1 MGLFDR
7 FKTKQIEQIQTKEAP
22 QVIINKINAYS
33 GKTNRR
39 YKDYAKDGYQ
49 ENAIVYKCISMIANN
64 ASAVKIKVFSGD
76 KELDNHPL
84 ISLLDR
90 PNPLQSGVEYFHSM
104 ISYLLIS
111 GNTYML
117 KDKQVGMPKELY
129 LLRPDRIDIKSGT
142 SMIPTSYCYKIDNK
156 TINEYPVDKLTGLS
170 QIKHV
175 RLWNPL
181 DDFYG
186 LSPIVAGAYNIDQ
199 HNLAGLHNVG
209 LLKNGCTPSA
219 MLKFQPKDETGMS
232 ATLTDDQRAMILEDL
247 EFRFKGSNNSGR
259 PMLLEG
265 DFDYVQMGLNP
276 KDMDFLELMNMSAR
290 EIALCFGVPA
300 QLVGIADQTY
310 ANVAEARLSLYEE
323 TILPLLHRIESDL
336 NEWLAPVYDGDLTIK
351 YDIDSIPIM
360 IEKKKQ
366 VFENVSQG
374 VAQGIITRNEA
385 REKLGLEPITGGDTI
400 LVPSNLFPLG
410 EVNDT
415 ADLEDNDKPVDSE
428 GNEKYEDDWGLVY
441 GTEGTQGTEGVLT
454 EEQKAMLEEDVFDNE
469 EEARARAEVIGCE
482 GVHSMEKDGQTVYMP
497 CATHG
502 QYDEVI
508 GEKAL
513 SDLDL
518 VASAGMKAEAKR
530 GLEWRKE
537 FKRGGTLVGVA
548 RANQIISGERMSPS
562 TVLRMF
568 SFFSRHEVD
577 KQGEGFKQGQ
587 KGYPSAGRIAWA
599 LWGGDAG
606 FSWSKGKRDQIM
618 REREKADTQ
627 GIEGTQ
633 DTQDELK
640 VAGLSKTVEKALRGK
655 VEKHNEKHGDKKG
668 KRVTVGMLGAV
679 FKRGVGAYR
688 TNPQSVRPNVTG
700 EDQWAYARVNAFLYA
715 VRSGRF
721 RSGKFD
727 LDLLPKGHPLSS
739 KK

>member
-7 FKTKQIEQIQTKEAP
+7 FKNKQNEQRQFKEAP
-22 QVIINKINAYS
+22 QVIINKINAYE
-33 GKTNRR
+33 GKTLRK

-49 ENAIVYKCISMIANN
+49 DNAIVYKCVSMIANN
-64 ASAVKIKVFSGD
+64 ASSVGVKLFSGE
-76 KELDNHPL
+76 KEIENHPL
-84 ISLLDR
+84 LSLLRR

-117 KDKQVGMPKELY
+117 KDKEFGAPTELY
-129 LLRPDRIDIKSGT
+129 LLRPDRIEIKTGT
-142 SMIPTSYCYKIDNK
+142 SMIPEKYCYKINSK
-156 TINEYPVDKLTGLS
+156 IIEEYSVDKLTGFS
-170 QIKHV
+170 QLKHV
-175 RLWNPL
+175 KLWNPL

-219 MLKFQPKDETGMS
+219 MLKFQPKDETGMT

-323 TILPLLHRIESDL
+323 TIIPLLERVQSDL
-336 NEWLAPVYDGDLTIK
+336 NEWLTPNYDGDLRLQ
-351 YDIDSIPIM
+351 YDIDSIPAM
-360 IEKKKQ
+360 TEKRRQ
-366 VFENVSQG
+366 IFANVSAG
-374 VAQGIITRNEA
+374 VEHGILTRNEA
-385 REKLGLEPITGGDTI
+385 RDRLGLEPISGGDTI
-400 LVPSNLFPLG
+400 LIPSNLFPLG
-410 EVNDT
+410 EVSSES
-415 ADLEDNDKPVDSE
+415 APEDNDKPVDAE
-428 GNEKYEDDWGLVY
+428 DNEKYEELYDMMY
-441 GTEGTQGTEGVLT
+441 GEKV
-454 EEQKAMLEEDVFDNE
+454 MLEEDVFDNE
-469 EEARARAEVIGCE
+469 QDAEERAEVIGCV
-482 GVHSMEKDGQTVYMP
+482 GSHTMEKDGVTIYMP
-497 CATHG
+497 CSTHA
-502 QYDEVI
+502 QYDELVA
-508 GEKAL
+508 EKAVA
-513 SDLDL
+513 DLTFT
-518 VASAGMKAEAKR
+518 VTSGMKAEAKK

-537 FKRGGTLVGVA
+537 FNRGGTAVGST
-548 RANQIISGERMSPS
+548 RATQIVNGSPMSAD

-577 KQGEGFKQGQ
+577 KQGEGFKPSQ

-606 FSWSKGKRDQIM
+606 FSWSRVQRNKIMAEREGKAEADSLKVGDMVSWNSSGGRAKGKITRI
-618 REREKADTQ
+618 
-627 GIEGTQ
+627 
-633 DTQDELK
+633 
-640 VAGLSKTVEKALRGK
+640 
-655 VEKHNEKHGDKKG
+655 
-668 KRVTVGMLGAV
+668 
-679 FKRGVGAYR
+679 
-688 TNPQSVRPNVTG
+688 
-700 EDQWAYARVNAFLYA
+700 
-715 VRSGRF
+715 VRSGKLSVPKTDFTLNATESNPACLIRIYNGTEPTNTIVGHRF
-721 RSGKFD
+721 STLRK
-727 LDLLPKGHPLSS
+727 L
-739 KK
+739 